1 MPASVTVLFSGI
13 VRSRSLNSPLNVT
26 LIGFYPHD
34 MDQELGLSDFKN
46 EDVVLATGN
55 FRIIEDMNKN
65 GNKELIITDDTKIVH
80 LRSMSFPEYQKPST
94 IMQTNPA
101 QSTSTP
107 LSWELNDQD
116 KTDLPNTIA
125 QTIATS
131 VKGNIRH
138 KKSTSTSRP
147 SIS

>member
-1 MPASVTVLFSGI
+1 
-13 VRSRSLNSPLNVT
+13 
-26 LIGFYPHD
+26 

-65 GNKELIITDDTKIVH
+65 GNKYPVLKLIITDDTKIVH